1 MNTEVHKI
9 QIWLRIWCL
18 IMTMQS
24 WGTVYSKYK
33 NNLITFVVYLYHIQ
47 NVGFIAYYITH
58 TITYFR
64 HVAWYMSICISGL
77 FFYQPF
83 IVNQSVCWVTDRLV
97 VQADT
102 VHLWLIVVDTLTSD
116 KISSL
121 FLFFSRNETDMGCYI
136 FCTSINGFTIPHNII
151 ALELI
156 IIHLQNLPDHDE
168 AKIERNEPSSYS
180 NWN

>member
-24 WGTVYSKYK
+24 WGMVYSKYK
-33 NNLITFVVYLYHIQ
+33 NNLITFDVYLYHIQ
-47 NVGFIAYYITH
+47 NVGFIAYITH

-102 VHLWLIVVDTLTSD
+102 VHLWLIVVDTLTSH

-136 FCTSINGFTIPHNII
+136 FCTSITWFTIPLNII

-156 IIHLQNLPDHDE
+156 IIHLQNLHDHDE
-168 AKIERNEPSSYS
+168 VKIERNEPSSYS
-180 NWN
+180 NWY